1 MDILEYLLL
10 NSDFD
15 YKKTYIV
22 TIDKGDTLFLKQLI
36 RDDEVIY
43 QMDSIRQKRLINY
56 IDEHFPEAK

>member
-15 YKKTYIV
+15 YEKTYIV

-56 IDEHFPEAK
+56 IDEHLPEAK

>member
-1 MDILEYLLL
+1 M
-10 NSDFD
+10 
-15 YKKTYIV
+15 